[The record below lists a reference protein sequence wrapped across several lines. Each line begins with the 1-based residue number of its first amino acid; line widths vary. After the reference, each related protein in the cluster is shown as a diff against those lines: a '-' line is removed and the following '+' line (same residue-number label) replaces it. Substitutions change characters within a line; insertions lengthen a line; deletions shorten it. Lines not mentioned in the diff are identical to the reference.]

1 MDLYKYF
8 RKEEEISRFK
18 ANPNITLGQRI
29 HMIQMERSVLKI
41 RIAISMLDEFEQKF
55 IIAMFK
61 LKMSIGEIEKAF
73 YISRRKVY
81 SLKKE
86 ILEKVQVYV

>member
-1 MDLYKYF
+1 MLYGGIMDLYKYF

-18 ANPNITLGQRI
+18 TNPNITLGQRI

-61 LKMSIGEIEKAF
+61 LKMSIEEIEKAF
-73 YISRRKVY
+73 
-81 SLKKE
+81 
-86 ILEKVQVYV
+86 

>member
-18 ANPNITLGQRI
+18 TNPNITLGQRI

-61 LKMSIGEIEKAF
+61 LKMSIEEIEKAF

-81 SLKKE
+81 SLKKR
-86 ILEKVQVYV
+86 Y